1 VATATRVYYAP
12 ERRRFP
18 DRRSFELL
26 RKLTTIAVSA
36 ALLAALTLPGAAA
49 AADQLESSWAT
60 VNACGGGQLGARAQ
74 LAGDGSANEMS
85 VRFTVQWL
93 SPNGWVPLAGAATSP
108 WQSAG
113 SAEYTWGQAG
123 WTYSIS
129 APAGKSYQLRVVA
142 EMSWGNRTATHV
154 TGPCNITG

>member
-1 VATATRVYYAP
+1 LAEA
-12 ERRRFP
+12 FP
-18 DRRSFELL
+18 DLTESKLS
-26 RKLTTIAVSA
+26 RKLIPIAVSA
-36 ALLAALTLPGAAA
+36 ALLVALAAPGTAAA
-49 AADQLESSWAT
+49 AQDELESSWAT
-60 VNACGGGQLGARAQ
+60 VNACGAGQLGARAQ

-85 VRFTVQWL
+85 VRFTAQWL
-93 SPNGWVPLAGAATSP
+93 SPNGWLPLAGAATSP

-123 WTYSIS
+123 WTYSVS
-129 APAGKSYQLRVVA
+129 APAGKTYQLRVVA

>member
-1 VATATRVYYAP
+1 MARRWTVLALGSALTVA
-12 ERRRFP
+12 
-18 DRRSFELL
+18 
-26 RKLTTIAVSA
+26 
-36 ALLAALTLPGAAA
+36 LAAPAHGAA
-49 AADQLESSWAT
+49 DEQLTSTWANVNICES
-60 VNACGGGQLGARAQ
+60 GQLGARAQ
-74 LAGDGSANEMS
+74 LAGDGSTANMS
-85 VRFTVQWL
+85 VRFTAQWL
-93 SPNGWVPLAGAATSP
+93 SPDGWVPVGGQATSP
-108 WQSAG
+108 WQAAG